1 MRTAIDSSVLL
12 AIFNA
17 EADAISWLEL
27 LMEARRQG
35 RLLICDVVYAEI
47 APAFASQAD
56 LDEALR
62 KLGVALE
69 AVGPAA
75 AWRAGITFRQYRVE
89 GGPRTRMIPD
99 FLIAA
104 HARLQADQIA
114 AKDRGYL
121 RRYFSDLRCLHP

>member
-17 EADAISWLEL
+17 EADARSWLKL
-27 LMEARRQG
+27 LMEARRKG

-47 APAFASQAD
+47 APAFASPAD

-62 KLGVALE
+62 KLGVTLE
-69 AVGPAA
+69 PLGPAA
-75 AWRAGITFRQYRVE
+75 AWRAGITFRKYRVE

-121 RRYFSDLRCLHP
+121 RRYFSDLRCRQP